1 MLLKPTAM
9 ANRVTDITPEMLK
22 DMGVSAL
29 LLDVDNTLSTHHG
42 TVLVDGLLEWIDN
55 IKNSGIE
62 LIILSNSKKRR
73 VEPFAKGIG
82 LPFVSL
88 GLKPLPF
95 GFIKALRRLK
105 VEKGAV
111 ALTGDQIFTDV
122 LGARLM
128 GIKVVLLEPIKL
140 EDGFSFKI
148 RRKGEEK
155 LKAYYSKK
163 GWFR

>member
-9 ANRVTDITPEMLK
+9 ANRVTDISPQMLK

-42 TVLVDGLLEWIDN
+42 TVLVEGLLEWIEN
-55 IKNSGIE
+55 IKNNGIE
-62 LIILSNSKKRR
+62 LLVLSNSKSKR
-73 VEPFAKGIG
+73 VKPFAEGIG

-95 GFIKALRRLK
+95 GFIKALGRLK
-105 VEKGAV
+105 AKKSAV
-111 ALTGDQIFTDV
+111 ALAGDQIFTDV

-128 GIKVVLLEPIKL
+128 GIKVILLEPIKL

-148 RRKGEEK
+148 RRKGEAK

-163 GWFR
+163 GWFK